1 MFIQEPEKASRKE
14 NQGSR
19 REVPEM
25 RQNFATKVLFG
36 NLIREVFS
44 FVNRLVLKKSV
55 HLRRTMSLLLSICE
69 KTRFVITLC
78 FLCVGEAPPP

>member
-25 RQNFATKVLFG
+25 RQNFATKVLLLSG

-69 KTRFVITLC
+69 KTRFVISLC
-78 FLCVGEAPPP
+78 F

>member
-25 RQNFATKVLFG
+25 RQNFATKVLLLFG

-69 KTRFVITLC
+69 KTRFVIT
-78 FLCVGEAPPP
+78 